1 MNKNKKLGIV
11 AWILGLVLTNVL
23 LFCLSRELTPTF
35 WITFGFAWLAF
46 LSVLIFQLLVWKQI
60 ADSDTKVLH
69 ITALSVSYI
78 YIVIQI
84 PLCLV
89 FAIGSGVIPWKAALL
104 IQAVLMILAWLVII
118 GSLTGNDHVQK
129 VNAENP
135 NGTTTYRNYTR

>member
-1 MNKNKKLGIV
+1 MNRNNKLGIA
-11 AWILGLVLTNVL
+11 AWILGLVLANVL
-23 LFCLSRELTPTF
+23 LFCLSREMTPTL
-35 WITFGFAWLAF
+35 WVTFGFVWFAF

-84 PLCLV
+84 PLCAV

-104 IQAVLMILAWLVII
+104 IHAVLMILAWLVII

-129 VNAENP
+129 VDERQKNHHIEL
-135 NGTTTYRNYTR
+135 